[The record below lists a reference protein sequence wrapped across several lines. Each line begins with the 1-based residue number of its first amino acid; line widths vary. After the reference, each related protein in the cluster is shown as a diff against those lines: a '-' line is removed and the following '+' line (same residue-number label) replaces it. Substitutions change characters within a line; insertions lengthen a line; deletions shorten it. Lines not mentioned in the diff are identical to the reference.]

1 MSFERR
7 RQQRNHLSKRN
18 RSIQGKAQVL
28 ERIKK
33 QVEESPVI
41 LYMKGTPQ
49 MPMCGFSARTV
60 EALKS
65 CGIEFAYVNVILDS
79 EIMQELPNFA
89 DWPTFPQLYIKGE
102 LIGGCDITLDLHQS
116 GELQKMIDDAV
127 S

>member
-1 MSFERR
+1 MINKGEQMSA
-7 RQQRNHLSKRN
+7 L
-18 RSIQGKAQVL
+18 V
-28 ERIKK
+28 RIKK
-33 QVEESPVI
+33 QVEERPVI

-65 CGIEFAYVNVILDS
+65 CGKEFAYVNVILDS

-102 LIGGCDITLDLHQS
+102 LIGGCDIISELHEAGDLQTI
-116 GELQKMIDDAV
+116 IDSAE
-127 S
+127 